1 MTNERKPMPSP
12 EERPDLYDDYD
23 FADRDT
29 SSMDYLMERFRK
41 RQVATA
47 AAQADQVKSVGD
59 EPDAVEP

>member
-29 SSMDYLMERFRK
+29 SSMDYLTERFRK
-41 RQVATA
+41 RQASEGKPA
-47 AAQADQVKSVGD
+47 EMDADAKNEAEGR
-59 EPDAVEP
+59 EP